1 MVSTTGDIARNCEN
15 ASKSAESAKSTVD
28 EGVAKVRATIEKIRT
43 QAKRHEADAA
53 LVSKLEKQCERIGTI
68 IQTIEE
74 IAEQTNL
81 LALNAAIEA
90 ARAGEAGKGFAVV
103 ADEVRTLASR
113 SSKSTQEIT
122 RMVEG
127 VLNSITGQV
136 DSVHAQI
143 TQIATAAEEQTTA
156 TSEISSNMQQVTDLT
171 KSASTGVAKVCGEL
185 GKLGDA
191 AGELR
196 TRLAFFKLDEGKSR
210 PAGA

>member
-1 MVSTTGDIARNCEN
+1 MVEEVQHDSTEANESMG
-15 ASKSAESAKSTVD
+15 KSVTEMT
-28 EGVAKVRATIEKIRT
+28 E
-43 QAKRHEADAA
+43 
-53 LVSKLEKQCERIGTI
+53 
-68 IQTIEE
+68 
-74 IAEQTNL
+74 
-81 LALNAAIEA
+81 LANE
-90 ARAGEAGKGFAVV
+90 AGE
-103 ADEVRTLASR
+103 
-113 SSKSTQEIT
+113 
-122 RMVEG
+122 VEG

-171 KSASTGVAKVCGEL
+171 KSASTGAAKVCGEL